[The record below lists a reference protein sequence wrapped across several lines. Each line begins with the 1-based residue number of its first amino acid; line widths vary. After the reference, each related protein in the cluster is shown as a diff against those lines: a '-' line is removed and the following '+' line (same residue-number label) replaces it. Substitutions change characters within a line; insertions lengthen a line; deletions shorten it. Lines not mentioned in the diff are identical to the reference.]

1 MYFCLKLSQQ
11 KTFFLSSLKYLKQP
25 FRKIYSKE
33 KSSVFCNE
41 FTLIELGNLTLVNN
55 DKCGFDEGDC
65 CLNGAEFR
73 IEFCTTCACIQSRNQ
88 GNLLNF

>member
-1 MYFCLKLSQQ
+1 MDSWTTWTGYKAFQYQLTPFYVVYEILKLDTVKLFSQ
-11 KTFFLSSLKYLKQP
+11 TEL
-25 FRKIYSKE
+25 
-33 KSSVFCNE
+33 
-41 FTLIELGNLTLVNN
+41 TLIELGNLTLVNN

>member
-1 MYFCLKLSQQ
+1 M
-11 KTFFLSSLKYLKQP
+11 
-25 FRKIYSKE
+25 
-33 KSSVFCNE
+33 
-41 FTLIELGNLTLVNN
+41 GNLTLVNN

-88 GNLLNF
+88 GNLLNSWFANT